1 MMLRD
6 KTVTDARMIVHDAA
20 TGQNQSI
27 DPGEYR
33 ELWQSLIMFRN
44 PELIRQFSHHV
55 ADRLKKDAKIVDPKI
70 YARVLVS
77 LNGRTPTL
85 MIDPTADLAH
95 LDWQLSSSDWVFSAP
110 K

>member
-6 KTVTDARMIVHDAA
+6 KTVADARMIVHDTA

-27 DPGEYR
+27 DPGAYMEP
-33 ELWQSLIMFRN
+33 WQSLIMFRN

-55 ADRLKKDAKIVDPKI
+55 ADRVRKDAAIVDPKI

-77 LNGRTPTL
+77 LNGRPPTL
-85 MIDPTADLAH
+85 MIDPTKDLAQ
-95 LDWQLSSSDWVFSAP
+95 LNWRLSSADWIYPSP